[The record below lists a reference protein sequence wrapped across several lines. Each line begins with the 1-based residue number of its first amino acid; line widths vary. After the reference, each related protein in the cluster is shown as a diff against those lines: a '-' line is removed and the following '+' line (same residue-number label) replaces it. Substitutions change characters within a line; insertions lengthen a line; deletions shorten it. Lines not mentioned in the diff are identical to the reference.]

1 MNPVKTLHYNFKQ
14 HVAEDLIILFFY
26 QRCQHRTAR
35 SLVWFVRFWKTFHIK
50 FVLDYNSVVITQLYV
65 EKADLY
71 YLDKKFLLHNYWFKV
86 ENIHW
91 NNHFLN
97 FLTFLRAWDERSSII
112 SCAVVDKFICGS
124 ENVVHCSSSWIP
136 YRFTTICIWSF
147 CCETTQVRLL
157 LWLRNPPFKYIIVV
171 FVFILFHWRIWL
183 SFVQKHSIVNG
194 YFQCTVNACKILG

>member
-1 MNPVKTLHYNFKQ
+1 MWRKQICTIWIKNFFLTTIGLK
-14 HVAEDLIILFFY
+14 
-26 QRCQHRTAR
+26 
-35 SLVWFVRFWKTFHIK
+35 WKTFIGT
-50 FVLDYNSVVITQLYV
+50 II
-65 EKADLY
+65 
-71 YLDKKFLLHNYWFKV
+71 FLIFWL
-86 ENIHW
+86 
-91 NNHFLN
+91 
-97 FLTFLRAWDERSSII
+97 FLRAWDERSSII

-194 YFQCTVNACKILG
+194 YFQCTVNACKILV